1 MENMAKEQ
9 THTLVLVSTYITG
22 AEEWLC
28 PACGHRILKTRLP
41 QEQVVVM
48 VDGDEPN
55 KHLPTGESPVSQTL
69 FPLNVS
75 RLAPWLDWINKVDF
89 DELDEDNPE

>member
-1 MENMAKEQ
+1 MVKMTQEKA
-9 THTLVLVSTYITG
+9 HTLVLVSTFITG

-41 QEQVVVM
+41 QEQVIVM
-48 VDGDEPN
+48 VDGDEPL
-55 KHLPTGESPVSQTL
+55 KHIPAGENPVSQTL

-75 RLAPWLDWINKVDF
+75 RLAPWLDWINQIDF
-89 DELDEDNPE
+89 DQLNDDNID